1 MKKDTYKKESTAGGL
16 LTGALAGMALG
27 AAAVVLSKK
36 ENRRKIKEKI
46 DTALEM
52 GENKINEVSETMEE
66 LKGKGRKTLSNQIGK
81 AREALEDAKDKTQ
94 S

>member
-1 MKKDTYKKESTAGGL
+1 MKKDNYKKESGAAGL
-16 LTGALAGMALG
+16 VTGAIAGMAIG

-36 ENRRKIKEKI
+36 ENRKKIKAKI

-52 GENKINEVSETMEE
+52 GEDKINEVSGTIED

-81 AREALEDAKDKTQ
+81 AREALEDAKDNTQ
-94 S
+94 I